1 MLNKVLILILTVGI
15 LQFPCGAKT
24 IKQYDK
30 YGRQIGS
37 YKQTSTGYVS
47 QDKYNRINGYYRQ
60 HNNSMVKYDKYNR
73 KQSIH
78 KHPR

>member
-1 MLNKVLILILTVGI
+1 M
-15 LQFPCGAKT
+15 PCLSKT

-37 YKQTSTGYVS
+37 YKQTSAGYVS
-47 QDKYNRINGYYRQ
+47 QDKYNRVNGYYRQ

-73 KQSIH
+73 KQTTY
-78 KHPR
+78 KFQDK